1 MLAQVA
7 DARYGGAVIRAAFH
21 RFFCGRETERS
32 AGFSLLEMMVALAV
46 FSIAALA
53 LIKLQGASV
62 SQAAEL
68 DNRLYSEIVARNLA
82 VEKLTDPR
90 APALGSTSGEVTNYG
105 RSFNWRTETRQLDGS
120 EILRVDIAVSQGLGP
135 DVTLTILKGAL

>member
-1 MLAQVA
+1 VT
-7 DARYGGAVIRAAFH
+7 RATFH
-21 RFFCGRETERS
+21 RFFCAPQPERS

-68 DNRLYSEIVARNLA
+68 ENRLYSEIVARNLA
-82 VEKLTDPR
+82 VEMLTDPR
-90 APALGSTSGEVTNYG
+90 APALGSTSGEVTNHG
-105 RSFNWRTETRQLDGS
+105 RSFNWRTETKQLDGS
-120 EILRVDIAVSQGLGP
+120 EILRVDVAVSQGLGP
-135 DVTLTILKGAL
+135 EVTLTILREAL